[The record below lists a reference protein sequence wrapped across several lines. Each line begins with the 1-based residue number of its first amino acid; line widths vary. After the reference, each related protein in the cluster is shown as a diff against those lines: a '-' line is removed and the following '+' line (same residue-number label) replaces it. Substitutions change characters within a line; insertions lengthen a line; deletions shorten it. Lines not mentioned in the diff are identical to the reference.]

1 MQGVSLTGRL
11 PNIQEL
17 LASRFDDKGKTGW
30 TIPTLVRQLRRLT
43 FSGMGR
49 QSDKIGF
56 QEHEKE
62 C

>member
-11 PNIQEL
+11 PTIQEL
-17 LASRFDDKGKTGW
+17 LASPFDDRGKTDW
-30 TIPTLVRQLRRLT
+30 TLPTLVRQLRRLT

-56 QEHEKE
+56 
-62 C
+62 